1 MILLMV
7 RIGRDMS
14 VVAEPVVL
22 LFVLEVFESASFFVE
37 FIACFIFV
45 GSGCVSVRLVFALY
59 NHKLP
64 GGEAYQH
71 TLCEGKHTTG

>member
-7 RIGRDMS
+7 RIGRDLS

-22 LFVLEVFESASFFVE
+22 LFVLEVLESAIFFVE

-45 GSGCVSVRLVFALY
+45 GSDCVSIRLGL
-59 NHKLP
+59 
-64 GGEAYQH
+64 
-71 TLCEGKHTTG
+71 LCGIH